1 MPAFF
6 SRARRH
12 VSFPLLMR
20 NVARRVFLPWLAV
33 ALVITGTVVVVQAHP
48 AAAATAVQLTT
59 DESAQLSLINEH
71 RRRNGL
77 PALVVDARAQSD
89 ARDWARRLGQAGTIA
104 HDPGLEADCDAASST
119 CSGWAE
125 NVGVAASAAEVFDR
139 FVASPPHEHNL
150 RLSSAAGQDPY
161 RVGIGVYRAGGS
173 VYVVH
178 RFIRCDCHNDA
189 LAGWMNEARQ
199 GSLAFASALYH
210 DFLDRSATTAGLD
223 TVAAPILYGLSRRD
237 AVWSLAYSD
246 AWIGALVDR
255 YYVSTLGRHA
265 DDAGKRFWIGA
276 IGAGE
281 SPAEV
286 AAEFFA
292 SDEHYARVGGT
303 DRDWIADLYQQLL
316 GRRVERSGLDYWLDA
331 LHRSSRRDVAVVLYQ
346 SVESR
351 QRRVRGL
358 YELLLGRQPDGAGL
372 DFWTGQLADGQDVRL
387 AVELASCDEY
397 VQRARQRFG

>member
-1 MPAFF
+1 
-6 SRARRH
+6 
-12 VSFPLLMR
+12 
-20 NVARRVFLPWLAV
+20 
-33 ALVITGTVVVVQAHP
+33 
-48 AAAATAVQLTT
+48 
-59 DESAQLSLINEH
+59 
-71 RRRNGL
+71 
-77 PALVVDARAQSD
+77 
-89 ARDWARRLGQAGTIA
+89 
-104 HDPGLEADCDAASST
+104 
-119 CSGWAE
+119 
-125 NVGVAASAAEVFDR
+125 
-139 FVASPPHEHNL
+139 
-150 RLSSAAGQDPY
+150 
-161 RVGIGVYRAGGS
+161 
-173 VYVVH
+173 
-178 RFIRCDCHNDA
+178 
-189 LAGWMNEARQ
+189 MNEARQ
-199 GSLAFASALYH
+199 GSLAFATALYH

-223 TVAAPILYGLSRRD
+223 IVAAPILYGLSRRD

-316 GRRVERSGLDYWLDA
+316 GRRVDRSGLDYWLGV
-331 LHRSSRRDVAVVLYQ
+331 LHRSSRRDVAIVLYQ

-358 YELLLGRQPDGAGL
+358 YQLLLGRQPDGTGL
-372 DFWTGQLADGQDVRL
+372 DYWTGQLGDGQDVRL

-397 VQRARQRFG
+397 VQRARRRFG